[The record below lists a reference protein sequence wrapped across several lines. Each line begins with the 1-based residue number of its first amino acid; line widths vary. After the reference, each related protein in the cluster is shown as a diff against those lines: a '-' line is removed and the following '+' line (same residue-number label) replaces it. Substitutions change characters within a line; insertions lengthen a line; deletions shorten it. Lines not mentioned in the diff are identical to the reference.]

1 MINQCPH
8 QQHEFKQHDD
18 MKPTRN
24 LTRFLVMAAA
34 VLYTGVASAHTFQS
48 AGLVSRPVSLPSGAF
63 GPVFSMESGIL
74 AAWQARDSGRVVIY
88 DLSGTPTHRST
99 INTPDSVFDNPAF
112 GGRVSFSGAGN
123 IFIASPFTWLTA
135 PHDGRVYSYD
145 ITNPASPALSYKFAQ
160 NAHSAGYFGAD
171 LCVEG
176 DVLVAA
182 QGANGGSPQTRAG
195 VYFYRINTDK
205 TVTLIGQQLRTSD
218 FMNPVGCAISGD
230 VCVAAFQ
237 VLSDTPA
244 AGECW
249 MFRINRTAGVPTS
262 VSTAVSLPIA
272 SSTSNPA
279 RAQPSGG
286 ASFFRIAF
294 KNSLLAVANFGAD
307 TVAADNEVAIYRVE
321 TPGSTVSATL
331 SATIPAPGTA
341 SSRFGRR
348 LLFAWNRLL
357 VSDPETVRPGT
368 TAKGKVH
375 VYAVDSAGSVTNE
388 GEIASQTN
396 GPTEAFGE
404 FLAFDPTLGAGGV
417 LGVGC
422 RQDVSNLAADHDIQ
436 LFSALPEITV
446 EEQGGPAL
454 TDGVGTKDLG
464 VLPVGGQSTPVTYI
478 IRNTGLGNLAN
489 LALAKAGT
497 HVADFSL
504 GVLPSN
510 SLASGE
516 QTTFSVTFSPVAGAT
531 GQRTATVQIAN
542 NDSDENPFDLG
553 VIGQAYSTTLDA
565 DGDGMNDWGEY
576 NLSSMGFDW
585 QVNNAALVTTLMS
598 KANTAGLFT
607 ASQVQDI
614 NVGSPL
620 IQRNPSSGEFTLT
633 FGVEKSTNLSSFVPF
648 PMTAPQTLING
659 QGKLEFRFTV
669 PDNAAFFR
677 LKAQ

>member
-1 MINQCPH
+1 
-8 QQHEFKQHDD
+8 
-18 MKPTRN
+18 MKTIPD
-24 LTRFLVMAAA
+24 LTRFLVIAAA
-34 VLYTGVASAHTFQS
+34 ILCASVAFAHTFQPV
-48 AGLVSRPVSLPSGAF
+48 GLVSRPSSLPSGAF
-63 GPVFSMESGIL
+63 GPVFSMKAGRL
-74 AAWQARDSGRVVIY
+74 AVWQARDSGRVAIFNV
-88 DLSGTPTHRST
+88 SGSPAHVST
-99 INTPDSVFDNPAF
+99 INSPDSVFDNPSF
-112 GGRVSFSGAGN
+112 GTKITLLDNSTV
-123 IFIASPFTWLTA
+123 FISAPHTWLSA
-135 PHDGRVYSYD
+135 PHDGRVYAYNL
-145 ITNPASPALSYKFAQ
+145 TNPSTPTLSYKFAQ
-160 NAHSAGYFGAD
+160 SPHSAGYFGSD
-171 LCVEG
+171 LYAEG
-176 DVLVAA
+176 DVLVAC
-182 QGANGGSPQTRAG
+182 QGANAGSWQTRSG
-195 VYFYRINTDK
+195 IYFYRINSDK
-205 TVTLIGQQLRTSD
+205 TVSLIGQQIRTSD
-218 FMNPVGCAISGD
+218 FMNPVGCVISGD

-249 MFRINRTAGVPTS
+249 MFRINRTGGVPTS
-262 VSTAVSLPIA
+262 VSTAVSLPIGTA
-272 SSTSNPA
+272 TSNPS

-294 KNSLLAVANFGAD
+294 ENSWLAVANFGAD
-307 TVAADNEVAIYRVE
+307 AVASDNEVAIYRVE

-331 SATIPAPGTA
+331 TATIPAPGTA

-357 VSDPETVRPGT
+357 VSDPEAVRSGT

-388 GEIASQTN
+388 GEITSQTN

-454 TDGVGTKDLG
+454 TDGVGTKDYG
-464 VLPVGGQSTPVTYI
+464 VLPVGGQSTPVTYV

-489 LALAKAGT
+489 LALGKAGT
-497 HVADFSL
+497 HEADFSL
-504 GVLPSN
+504 GSLLSN

-531 GQRTATVQIAN
+531 GQRSATVQIAN

-576 NLSSMGFDW
+576 NLSSLGFDW

-607 ASQVQDI
+607 ANQVQDI

-620 IQRNPSSGEFTLT
+620 IQKNPTSGEFTLT
-633 FGVEKSTNLSSFVPF
+633 LGVEKSTNLSSFVPF